1 MIRAI
6 FSLFRHGRAEAHSLR
21 HDPLILFRAFAP
33 TLLEQEE
40 HRLSVN
46 VPVVIG
52 RWCQAS
58 ESPNVLR
65 LTWAVLNEGGR

>member
-33 TLLEQEE
+33 TLLEEEE
-40 HRLSVN
+40 HRLTLN
-46 VPVVIG
+46 APVIFG
-52 RWCQAS
+52 RWGQS
-58 ESPNVLR
+58 GQSLR
-65 LTWAVLNEGGR
+65 LTWAVRNEGGR